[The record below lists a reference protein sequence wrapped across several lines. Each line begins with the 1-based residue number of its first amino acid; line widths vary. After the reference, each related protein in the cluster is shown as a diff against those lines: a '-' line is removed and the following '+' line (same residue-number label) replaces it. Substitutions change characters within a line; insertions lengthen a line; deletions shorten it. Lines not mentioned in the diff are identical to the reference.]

1 MINKIAKSMFL
12 LLVFFYISIEVPN
25 EFYNVFFWLGLNY
38 RKNAYIDSE
47 LVYQLDD
54 DFSLELGNK
63 LPGGA
68 CSKKYRRADC
78 SEFFGGSFYT
88 VDCNYRGLK
97 YTVGYRKF
105 SKEIIWLETKDAGFN
120 LQNVLYTGIRL
131 NQETQQYFSKIE
143 RPKDRVAYSGFLF
156 KFGQTVFDNWQC
168 VLSTEGDSYQIF
180 NFFKTSLKEFN
191 DRIWETH
198 PHVTKVYGVAV
209 YIPWFLFPVALVSM
223 LYLIVSFFV
232 AEKRWIKRI
241 RIPAWVL
248 YALYLAGAGVYIVT
262 NEILYG
268 YL

>member
-1 MINKIAKSMFL
+1 MTNKIAKSMFL

-63 LPGGA
+63 LPRGA
-68 CSKKYRRADC
+68 CSKKYRRADGT
-78 SEFFGGSFYT
+78 EFFGGSFYT

-105 SKEIIWLETKDAGFN
+105 SKEIIWLETKDEGFN
-120 LQNVLYTGIRL
+120 LQNVLHTGIRL
-131 NQETQQYFSKIE
+131 NQEIQQYFSKIE
-143 RPKDRVAYSGFLF
+143 RPKDRVGYSGFLF

-168 VLSTEGDSYQIF
+168 VLSPEGDSYQIVE
-180 NFFKTSLKEFN
+180 FFKTSLEEFN

-198 PHVTKVYGVAV
+198 PHVANVYGVAA

-241 RIPAWVL
+241 RISAWVL
-248 YALYLAGAGVYIVT
+248 YALYLAGSVVYIIT
-262 NEILYG
+262 DEILYG